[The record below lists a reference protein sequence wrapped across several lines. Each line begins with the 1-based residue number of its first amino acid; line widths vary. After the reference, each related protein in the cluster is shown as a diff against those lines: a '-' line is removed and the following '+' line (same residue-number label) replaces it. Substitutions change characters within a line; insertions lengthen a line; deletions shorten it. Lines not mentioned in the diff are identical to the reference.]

1 MIPTNL
7 KYTTVILPKGYVPE
21 NKRKY
26 IDGLFKAMEAVRKAN
41 DTVIDFD
48 RKWAAMLCMMM

>member
-21 NKRKY
+21 DKRKY
-26 IDGLFKAMEAVRKAN
+26 IDGLFKAMAAVNKAN
-41 DTVIDFD
+41 EQVRQIDLNLLL
-48 RKWAAMLCMMM
+48 WLGV